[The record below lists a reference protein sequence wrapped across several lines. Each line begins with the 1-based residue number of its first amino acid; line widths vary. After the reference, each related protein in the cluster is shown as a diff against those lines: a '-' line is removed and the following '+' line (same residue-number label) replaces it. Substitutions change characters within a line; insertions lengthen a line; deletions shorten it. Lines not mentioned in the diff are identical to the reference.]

1 MCTRY
6 VLTNRADAIRDLF
19 RIPGPMPNWP
29 PNYNVAPTHIMP
41 IVRSNKERI
50 DREIAMAEWG
60 MVPWFSKDGA
70 RQVEH
75 LQRTQ

>member
-41 IVRSNKERI
+41 IVRPTREGTARER
-50 DREIAMAEWG
+50 APG
-60 MVPWFSKDGA
+60 G
-70 RQVEH
+70 H